1 MLAILTAAALGFLA
15 NKYIG
20 IYRTEAGTQNL
31 ELHDQELLADAAHF
45 LVALVAVV
53 AFAVNTGR
61 NARAFADSVLL
72 PYLRSF
78 GFQLPE
84 LPTLP
89 QVPAASRQL
98 SV

>member
-31 ELHDQELLADAAHF
+31 ELHDQELLADVSQ
-45 LVALVAVV
+45 LWVALVALCAWSINVGRSVRRWTDTV
-53 AFAVNTGR
+53 ALPWIA
-61 NARAFADSVLL
+61 AFGLT
-72 PYLRSF
+72 
-78 GFQLPE
+78 LPE

-89 QVPAASRQL
+89 QLPTQDRLTA
-98 SV
+98 